1 MKIGQV
7 IRAAA
12 VTVFL
17 TTSQFSLAARHIQIT
32 SCPYTANVAGAI
44 YTIAQKMDG
53 HGTCIDVTAPN
64 ITLKM
69 NGQGVSGG
77 IGVSIETS
85 AKNAHILGPGVV
97 WGGIVDQGDSAVIKG
112 LTLQGDIGYG
122 LLIWGA
128 TGTLVE
134 NNEIYGAMGVDLRA
148 SQKCK
153 IDHNKVRATSGG
165 EYDPAYDVW
174 IESAAEKGQS
184 RGNIIS
190 NNNLAGKNGLD
201 GASMGIL
208 VGDSVEASGNCPAG
222 TFPIEDTVIT
232 NNNASNHSGWGVP
245 GIGISLGCE
254 NDTAHSIVK
263 NNVARGNG
271 ALYAPAFDLYDG
283 NTNCGTN
290 VWSGNHFKTSNQSC
304 IK

>member
-1 MKIGQV
+1 MKCNQLIS
-7 IRAAA
+7 AAA
-12 VTVFL
+12 VAMFL
-17 TTSQFSLAARHIQIT
+17 AMTPQSSLAARHIEIT

-77 IGVSIETS
+77 IGVSIEAS

-97 WGGIVDQGDSAVIKG
+97 WGGIVDQGDSALIRDLV
-112 LTLQGDIGYG
+112 LQGDIGYG

-128 TGTLVE
+128 SGVIVE
-134 NNEIYGAMGVDLRA
+134 HNSIYGAMGVDLSA

-153 IDHNKVRATSGG
+153 IDRNRIVATSGG
-165 EYDPAYDVW
+165 RYDPAYAIS
-174 IESAAEKGQS
+174 IEPAVSKGQS
-184 RGNIIS
+184 KGNIIS
-190 NNNLAGKNGLD
+190 NNNLKGSGAGGLT
-201 GASMGIL
+201 SIGIL
-208 VGDSVEASGNCPAG
+208 VGNPPDETGNCQPTG
-222 TFPIEDTVIT
+222 RFPIEGTLIV
-232 NNNASNHSGWGVP
+232 NNTSTEHSGWDTPGV
-245 GIGISLGCE
+245 GIALGCK
-254 NDTAHSIVK
+254 NDSAHSVVK
-263 NNVARGNG
+263 GNTALNNQN
-271 ALYAPAFDLYDG
+271 YDLYDG